1 MIKDS
6 IFIDE
11 IAWLDCWH
19 KRIKEKKKKK
29 QCVRCL
35 YDEDIPSIS
44 FDEKGICNYCKI
56 HNELCKKFPRGD
68 DGWTTLQE
76 IANKIKRENK
86 KSKYDVIV
94 GVSGGCDSSYMLH
107 ISKKLGLRP
116 LAVHYDNTWNTK
128 ISEENLNNLIKKL
141 DVDLWKYTVNDKEY
155 DDLYY
160 SFLKAGVPDLE
171 APSDIGLAT
180 TLYMA
185 ADKFNVKYIFE
196 GHSFRTEGIS
206 PLGWLYMDA
215 KYINNVQKEFGTK
228 KLKTFPNLWLSSWL
242 KWMIIKKIKK
252 IRPLWYIEHNKEETK
267 KMLSEKYN
275 WQWYGGHHLEN
286 KITAFYQTY
295 FIPRRF
301 GFDYRYNNLS
311 ALIRS
316 GQISRLDGLKQLY
329 EPPKSDPEIVELF
342 KKRLGLSNEKFIEL
356 MTLPKKNYRDYET
369 YKPTFERWRPFFYLM
384 AKAEL
389 IPWSFY
395 IKYTSKDEI

>member
-1 MIKDS
+1 MSKDS

-11 IAWLDCWH
+11 IAWLDCWR
-19 KRIKEKKKKK
+19 KRIKEKKGKKR
-29 QCVRCL
+29 CARCL
-35 YDEDIPSIS
+35 HDEDIPGIS

-56 HNELCKKFPRGD
+56 HNELCKKFPSGD
-68 DGWTTLQE
+68 DGWETLQE

-86 KSKYDVIV
+86 KNKYDVIV

-107 ISKKLGLRP
+107 ISKKLGLKP

-128 ISEENLNNLIKKL
+128 ISEENLNNILKKL
-141 DVDLWKYTVNDKEY
+141 NVDLWKYTVADKEY

-171 APSDIGLAT
+171 APSDIGLAA

-215 KYINNVQKEFGTK
+215 KYISNVQKKFGTK

-252 IRPLWYIEHNKEETK
+252 IRPLWHIEHNKEETK
-267 KMLSEKYN
+267 KMLSEIYN
-275 WQWYGGHHLEN
+275 WKWYGGHHLEN
-286 KITAFYQTY
+286 KITAFYHTY
-295 FIPRRF
+295 FLPRRF
-301 GFDYRYNNLS
+301 GFDHRYNNLS
-311 ALIRS
+311 ALVRS
-316 GQISRLDGLKQLY
+316 GQISKKNGLTQLY

-342 KKRLGLSNEKFIEL
+342 KKRLGLSNEKFVEL
-356 MTLPKKNYRDYET
+356 MTLPKKSYRDYET

-384 AKAEL
+384 AKVDL